1 MDAAT
6 GSAPAAGPDSRQ
18 VTILFDGV
26 CVICNAGCRFVAKRD
41 REGRFR
47 YVSIQSP
54 EGRPL
59 AQSLGIDPDDPET
72 FAVLVG
78 GQGYVKSEAALR
90 IARELPGWRWA
101 WAFHWLPRALRDPLY
116 DLVARNRY
124 RWFGRYES
132 CVISPFAPPPPRT

>member
-1 MDAAT
+1 ME
-6 GSAPAAGPDSRQ
+6 AGPTTASHASATAREI
-18 VTILFDGV
+18 TIVFDGV

-41 REGRFR
+41 HEGRFR

-72 FAVLVG
+72 FAVFVDG
-78 GQGYVKSEAALR
+78 DGYVKSEAALR
-90 IARELPGWRWA
+90 IGRELPGWRWT
-101 WAFHWLPRALRDPLY
+101 WAFHWLPHWLRDPLY
-116 DLVARNRY
+116 DFVARNRY

-132 CVISPFAPPPPRT
+132 CVISPFAPPPPKR